1 MIIHILLV
9 IQDNKGHVASLTVLP
24 EEGCMTKYTKIG
36 KKSGL
41 LFSE

>member
-24 EEGCMTKYTKIG
+24 EEGY
-36 KKSGL
+36 SL
-41 LFSE
+41 HD